1 MKPIQRPATP
11 SGQRGFSLLEVLISV
26 LIFSLGVLA
35 LVNLQATAVRLGTD
49 ARLRADATFLADQL
63 FARMLISAPADAG
76 LFAHRT
82 TNGATCTPSG
92 AAASTPSA
100 TEWLTEVAQTLPGAV
115 ADRQQIVVG
124 ADGQVTVTVCWRQ
137 GEDQWRQLVV
147 SNQIQWQ

>member
-1 MKPIQRPATP
+1 MKNHKRTP
-11 SGQRGFSLLEVLISV
+11 SASSQAGFSLLEVLISV

-35 LVNLQATAVRLGTD
+35 LVNLQASAVRLGTD

-63 FARMLISAPADAG
+63 FARMLISAPADAS

-82 TNGATCTPSG
+82 TNGANCSPTGS
-92 AAASTPSA
+92 AASAPSA
-100 TEWLTEVAQTLPGAV
+100 TEWLTEVAQTLPGAI

-124 ADGQVTVTVCWRQ
+124 ADSQVTVSICWRQ
-137 GEDQWRQLVV
+137 GEDEFRQLVV